1 MTQNFAPTT
10 TLGRFYN
17 PGYEYLM
24 GIYWMKEAQV
34 VLSSEATRYYLP
46 AKAVLRACLA
56 IDGYVNDMGRKVD
69 PDWETI
75 DEETTPI
82 KERLTRINK
91 NLKQPIDLNQTI
103 WKETLLFFRL
113 REQLNR
119 FELESIYGMPEA
131 EVPEIFKEIEQ
142 KYPIRMIHAITE
154 EAIQHLLNITG

>member
-1 MTQNFAPTT
+1 MTQNFASTT
-10 TLGRFYN
+10 TVGRFYN

-34 VLSSEATRYYLP
+34 VLSSDDTRYYLP

-56 IDGYVNDMGRKVD
+56 IDGYVNGMGRKVD
-69 PDWETI
+69 PEWETI
-75 DEETTPI
+75 NEETTPV
-82 KERLTRINK
+82 KERLARINN
-91 NLKQPIDLNQTI
+91 NLEQPFNLNQVI
-103 WKETLLFFRL
+103 WKDVILLFDL
-113 REQLNR
+113 QEQLSR

-154 EAIQHLLNITG
+154 EAIQFLLTITG